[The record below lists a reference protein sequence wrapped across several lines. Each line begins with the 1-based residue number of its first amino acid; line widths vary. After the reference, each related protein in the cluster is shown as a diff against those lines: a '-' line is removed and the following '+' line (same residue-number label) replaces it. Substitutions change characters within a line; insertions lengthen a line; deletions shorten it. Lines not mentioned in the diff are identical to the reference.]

1 MPVKLEAFNFK
12 EFVEGLLQ
20 DHEYSQNF
28 KHIKFLIEDH
38 LPGPIVSDLTRMKI
52 ILNNLLS
59 NAIKFHWI
67 DNCRDPYIRITARKE
82 DGEYELRVQDN
93 GRGIKDEHLSR
104 IFEMFYRATDDAQ
117 GSGLGLY
124 ILKESVVKLGGTV
137 QAVSAVEVGTTF
149 IIRLPEKG

>member
-1 MPVKLEAFNFK
+1 
-12 EFVEGLLQ
+12 
-20 DHEYSQNF
+20 
-28 KHIKFLIEDH
+28 
-38 LPGPIVSDLTRMKI
+38 
-52 ILNNLLS
+52 LS

-82 DGEYELRVQDN
+82 GGEYELRVQDN

-124 ILKESVVKLGGTV
+124 ILKESVMKLGGTV